1 MIRRMAGICNIKKK
15 ARKAR
20 LRYLGHVL
28 RRDHQH
34 PVRRAYEE
42 PVRGSRS
49 AGRQRL
55 RLKDVIR
62 KDIEV
67 KGLKEEDAAD
77 IDSVARSV
85 EMRTTVIEAAGS
97 NPGQAS

>member
-1 MIRRMAGICNIKKK
+1 MELRDVTAISFKEK
-15 ARKAR
+15 AREAR

-42 PVRGSRS
+42 PVRGRRS

-62 KDIEV
+62 KDIEA
-67 KGLKEEDAAD
+67 KGLREEDAANRNKWRP
-77 IDSVARSV
+77 ITR
-85 EMRTTVIEAAGS
+85 AAD
-97 NPGQAS
+97 PAIQWD